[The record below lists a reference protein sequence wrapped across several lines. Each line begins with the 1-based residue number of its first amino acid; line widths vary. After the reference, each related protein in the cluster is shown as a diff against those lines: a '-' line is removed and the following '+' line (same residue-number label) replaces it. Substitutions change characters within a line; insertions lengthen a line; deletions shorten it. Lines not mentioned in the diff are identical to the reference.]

1 MQPIDAQQVH
11 ELLEFDG
18 LIAALHQAHL
28 GGMPK
33 HNARY
38 IFEDP
43 RPEGQ
48 PDVFITLLA
57 WQPGE
62 GILSKLVTSFP
73 GNRERHQGPTV
84 NSSYVF
90 VDGESGVPRAIVDG
104 EAMIFRKTAAD
115 SALGAK
121 ILVRDDAET
130 MLMVGAGALA
140 PYLVAAH
147 IVASPSLRRVRI
159 WNRTLENANRLAAKL
174 HDDGLDVAAV
184 RDLPSALE
192 AADLVVSA
200 TMATEPIITG
210 VNLKPGAHVS
220 LIGSFTPQMRES
232 DDAVLQRASIFV
244 DHRQCTERSGEF
256 LGPIARGVITPDDVR
271 GDLFELCQGS
281 VAGRTSPSEITMI
294 KIGGGSYMDY
304 FATKYLIDCLDGRP
318 FATTC
323 SS

>member
-1 MQPIDAQQVH
+1 MQLIDARQVH
-11 ELLEFDG
+11 ETLEFAG
-18 LIAALHQAHL
+18 LIAALRQAHL

-43 RPEGQ
+43 QPEGQ

-73 GNRERHQGPTV
+73 GNKARHGGPTV

-90 VDGESGVPRAIVDG
+90 VDGETGVPRAIVDG

-115 SALGAK
+115 SALGAS
-121 ILVRDDAET
+121 ILARDDAET

-147 IVASPSLRRVRI
+147 LVANPSLRQLRV
-159 WNRTLENANRLAAKL
+159 WNRTPENADRLVKKL
-174 HDDGLDVAAV
+174 QDDGINAAAT
-184 RDLPSALE
+184 RDLRSALE
-192 AADLVVSA
+192 SADLVVSA
-200 TMATEPIITG
+200 TMATEPIVRG
-210 VNLKPGAHVS
+210 DHLKPGAHVS
-220 LIGSFTPQMRES
+220 LIGSFTPQMREA
-232 DDAVLQRASIFV
+232 DDAVLRRATIFV

-256 LGPIARGVITPDDVR
+256 LGPFARGVITPDDVR
-271 GDLFELCQGS
+271 GDLFELCQGT
-281 VAGRTSPSEITMI
+281 VPGRTSPEQITMI

-304 FATKYLIDCLDGRP
+304 FATKYLIDRLDGRP
-318 FATTC
+318 FTTTC
-323 SS
+323 AS